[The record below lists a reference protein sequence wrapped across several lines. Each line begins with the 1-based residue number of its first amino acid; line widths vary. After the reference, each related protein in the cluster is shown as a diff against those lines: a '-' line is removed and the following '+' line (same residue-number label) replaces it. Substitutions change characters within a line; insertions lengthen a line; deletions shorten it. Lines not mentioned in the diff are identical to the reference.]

1 MSIEEWEM
9 IEYVL
14 LLCWP
19 VVDSLMLRIDNV
31 GLLI

>member
-19 VVDSLMLRIDNV
+19 VVGSLLLRIDNV
-31 GLLI
+31 P